1 MKILLITS
9 EEWNDFIHGNNVLT
23 NWFQGFD
30 AEFAQ
35 IYCSPGLPNNGIC
48 SRYFRITDSQMLRS
62 IYSRNKA
69 GSVIPFSPDTMAQ
82 DTSKMDMQRQG
93 IYGKMKKLSLLIH
106 TLVVMLRDAIWAL
119 GRYDKAALKAFVDDF
134 NPDVV
139 YCPRFATPKLL
150 RLERLVHTMTNAP
163 FIAFTADD
171 EASYKEVN
179 YSPLYWLR
187 RWYCH
192 RALKNTMPIY
202 KEYLMFSKDQAKEYA
217 DEYGIKTDT
226 LYKCGTF
233 PESFEPKEVGTP
245 IRLVYAGKLYCNR
258 WKSLAAIGNALR
270 EINKDGIKM
279 VFDVYTKDQLTKDQA
294 CQLCKENFIYVK
306 GAVPGSELPR
316 IYREAD
322 IALHVESF
330 DKKYKY
336 ATRVSFS
343 TKIIDLMASSCAI
356 LAICW
361 YQHAGYQYLKENDA
375 AFCVDSYD
383 KILPQLLRLAGNP
396 EVIKA
401 YAHKA
406 YECGKQN
413 HSKEKIQNQLKST
426 FEKYINK

>member
-1 MKILLITS
+1 MKVLLITD
-9 EEWNDFIHGNNVLT
+9 EVWNDYVYGNNVLT
-23 NWFQGFD
+23 NWFQNFD

-35 IYCSPGLPNNGIC
+35 IYCSPGLPNNKIC
-48 SRYFRITDSQMLRS
+48 SRYFQITDAQMLRS
-62 IYSRNKA
+62 IYSKHKA
-69 GSVIPFSPDTMAQ
+69 GAVVSIPSGVMEQEA
-82 DTSKMDMQRQG
+82 SKVDMQRQG

-106 TLVVMLRDAIWAL
+106 TPVVMLRDLIWAW
-119 GRYDKAALKAFVDDF
+119 GRYDKAALKAFIDDF

-150 RLERLVHTMTNAP
+150 RLEPMVHTMTNAP

-192 RALKNTMPIY
+192 RALGKTMPIY

-217 DEYGIKTDT
+217 DEYGVKTDT
-226 LYKCGTF
+226 LYKCGSF

-245 IRLVYAGKLYCNR
+245 IRLVYAGRLYCNR

-270 EINKDGIKM
+270 EINKNGIRM
-279 VFDVYTKDQLTKDQA
+279 VLDVYTKEQLTKEQA
-294 CQLCKENFIYVK
+294 RHLCRENFIYMR
-306 GAVPGSELPR
+306 GAVPGYELQR
-316 IYREAD
+316 IYKEAD

-356 LAICW
+356 MAICW
-361 YQHAGYQYLKENDA
+361 DRHAGYQYLKEYDA
-375 AFCVDSYD
+375 AICIDSYD
-383 KILPQLLRLAGNP
+383 KILPQLQLIVDTPSLVR
-396 EVIKA
+396 E
-401 YAHKA
+401 YAEKA
-406 YECGKQN
+406 YECGRQN
-413 HSKEKIQNQLKST
+413 HSREKIQNQLKST